1 MDFSIIF
8 GSEAAKQT
16 LLYIQNY
23 EKGYAAEIA
32 ETFEVSASMI
42 QKQLSKFEEAG
53 ILVASDLGRTRV
65 FEFNP
70 RYPVLKEL
78 KALLSGFL
86 ALQSQEDTK
95 KYFRKRTRPR
105 RKGKPL

>member
-1 MDFSIIF
+1 MDFSALF

-32 ETFEVSASMI
+32 ETFEVSNSMI
-42 QKQLSKFEEAG
+42 KKQLEKFEGAG
-53 ILVASDLGRTRV
+53 ILVAVEVGRSRV

-70 RYPVLKEL
+70 RYPLLLEL
-78 KALLSGFL
+78 KGLLSGL
-86 ALQSQEDTK
+86 LELQSKEDTK
-95 KYFRKRTRPR
+95 KYFRKRSRPR

>member
-1 MDFSIIF
+1 MELSTIF

-32 ETFEVSASMI
+32 ETFEVSSSMI
-42 QKQLSKFEEAG
+42 QKQLNKFEEAG
-53 ILVASDLGRTRV
+53 VLVASDLGRTRV

-78 KALLSGFL
+78 KALLSGLL
-86 ALQSQEDTK
+86 ALQSKEDTK